1 MCRHRY
7 QRKIPTLPDS
17 NEDLLS
23 GHADASEAADHAQSS
38 GDAQAAS
45 AKQAASQSAQ
55 LATMFADT
63 GTLATA
69 IPGYRPR
76 ASQQKMAEAVAKA
89 IAENDTV
96 IVEAGTGT
104 GKTFAYLVPA
114 MLWGGK
120 VILSTGTKNLQDQ
133 LFLRDIP
140 TVRHALNV
148 PVSVSLLKGRANYL
162 CHYHLERAQAN
173 GRLASKQD
181 AAWLR
186 DIARFAMTTSTGDK
200 AELAAVPENAP
211 VWQMVTSTRDNC
223 LGSECPHY
231 KECFVMRARKEAQ
244 QADVVVVNHHLFF
257 ADVVLRDT
265 GMAELLPTANTVI
278 FDEAH
283 QLPETATLFFGETLS
298 TSQLLELARDTVAE
312 GLSHARDAVDWVA
325 LGAPLERA
333 ARDLRLAFG
342 KDNARM
348 ALGQIDADPRTREPF
363 YETLDALEEALSGFV
378 EALESQA
385 ERAETLEQCHRRA
398 VELMQRLT
406 AWRDDG
412 AVAAP
417 MPAALADQSL
427 DQSLD
432 LQSGQASDR
441 ASLSD
446 APGKNA
452 PDSPPPKPVPLGPDT
467 VRWVE
472 VFSHTV
478 QLHRTPLSI
487 APIFTRQREGQPRAW
502 VFTSA
507 TLSVKGNFTHYAA
520 QLGLDKDRSLTLPSP
535 FDYAKQGL
543 LYVPRDM
550 PPPQS
555 PQFTEAVVEK
565 ALPLI
570 EAAGGRTFLL
580 CTTLRAVQK
589 ASDMLYDLFAER
601 GISLPLL
608 VQGQASR
615 TELLDRFRQLGN
627 AVLVGS
633 QSFWEGVDVRGE
645 ALSLVIIDKLP
656 FAPPDD
662 PVLAARME
670 VLQKKGLSPFAVH
683 QLPHAVITLKQGAG
697 RLIRSES
704 DRGVLAICD
713 TRLVEKPY
721 GRQIWQSLPPFTRTR
736 EADTVIRFLTDLRK
750 PAIEPEGRDPD

>member
-1 MCRHRY
+1 MCRRRY

-23 GHADASEAADHAQSS
+23 GHADASEAADHAPSS

-417 MPAALADQSL
+417 MPAALADQSS

-750 PAIEPEGRDPD
+750 PAIELEGRDPD

>member
-1 MCRHRY
+1 LSDP
-7 QRKIPTLPDS
+7 I
-17 NEDLLS
+17 EDAS
-23 GHADASEAADHAQSS
+23 PSADRSEAADVAEAPASLA
-38 GDAQAAS
+38 DAVAATAADQAAAMS
-45 AKQAASQSAQ
+45 SQ

-63 GTLATA
+63 GTLAKA

-76 ASQQKMAEAVAKA
+76 ASQHKMAEAVANA
-89 IAENDTV
+89 IVENDTV

-133 LFLRDIP
+133 LYLRDIP

-148 PVSVSLLKGRANYL
+148 PISVSLLKGRANYV

-186 DIARFAMTTSTGDK
+186 EIARFAKTTTSGDK

-211 VWQMVTSTRDNC
+211 VWQLVTSTRDNC
-223 LGSECPHY
+223 LGSECPNY

-244 QADVVVVNHHLFF
+244 QADLVVVNHHLFF

-265 GMAELLPTANTVI
+265 GMAELLPAANTVI

-333 ARDLRLAFG
+333 ARDLRLAFS
-342 KDNARM
+342 KENARL
-348 ALGQIDADPRTREPF
+348 ALGQIEADPRIREPF
-363 YETLDALEEALSGFV
+363 HETLDALDSALSDFV

-385 ERAETLEQCHRRA
+385 ERAEELEQCHRRA
-398 VELMQRLT
+398 LELAQRLA
-406 AWRDDG
+406 AWRDDRT
-412 AVAAP
+412 ATASAPVAA
-417 MPAALADQSL
+417 AE
-427 DQSLD
+427 
-432 LQSGQASDR
+432 
-441 ASLSD
+441 D
-446 APGKNA
+446 APA
-452 PDSPPPKPVPLGPDT
+452 PAGDEGAAPPPQPAQFGPDT

-487 APIFTRQREGQPRAW
+487 APIFSRQREGQPRAW

-520 QLGLDKDRSLTLPSP
+520 QLGLDRDRSLTLPSP

-550 PPPQS
+550 PPPNS

-589 ASDMLYDLFAER
+589 ASDMLYDLFAQR
-601 GISLPLL
+601 GINLPLL

-615 TELLDRFRQLGN
+615 TELLDRFRELGN

-736 EADTVIRFLTDLRK
+736 EADTVIRFLEGLGKR
-750 PAIEPEGRDPD
+750 EMPESDSDAGSDTNADTNAEDDAE

>member
-1 MCRHRY
+1 MSD
-7 QRKIPTLPDS
+7 LPDS
-17 NEDLLS
+17 RQLS
-23 GHADASEAADHAQSS
+23 LDSDPSAPSDPSEAAAPAHAMQA
-38 GDAQAAS
+38 DAAAS
-45 AKQAASQSAQ
+45 RGAE
-55 LATMFADT
+55 LATIFADT
-63 GTLATA
+63 GTLAQA

-76 ASQQKMAEAVAKA
+76 ASQHKMAEAVAGA
-89 IAENDTV
+89 IAQNDAV

-104 GKTFAYLVPA
+104 GKTYAYLVPA

-148 PVSVSLLKGRANYL
+148 PVSVALLKGRANYV
-162 CHYHLERAQAN
+162 CHYHLERAQAG
-173 GRLASKQD
+173 GRLASRQD

-186 DIARFAMTTSTGDK
+186 EIGRFIKETATGDK
-200 AELAAVPENAP
+200 AELASVPENAP

-223 LGSECPHY
+223 LGSECPYY
-231 KECFVMRARKEAQ
+231 KDCFVMRARKEAQ

-265 GMAELLPTANTVI
+265 GMAELLPAANTVI

-298 TSQLLELARDTVAE
+298 TSQLLEIARDTVAE

-342 KDNARM
+342 KDNARL
-348 ALGQIDADPRTREPF
+348 ALGQIEADRRIAEPF
-363 YETLDALEEALSGFV
+363 NETLDALDAALSDFV
-378 EALESQA
+378 GMLESQA
-385 ERAETLEQCHRRA
+385 ERAESLQQCHRRA
-398 VELMQRLT
+398 LELANKLA
-406 AWRDDG
+406 AWRTD
-412 AVAAP
+412 AAAAP
-417 MPAALADQSL
+417 APQPTDGEEQGEAAPSA
-427 DQSLD
+427 
-432 LQSGQASDR
+432 
-441 ASLSD
+441 
-446 APGKNA
+446 
-452 PDSPPPKPVPLGPDT
+452 GPET

-487 APIFTRQREGQPRAW
+487 APIFTRQRGGQPRAW

-535 FDYAKQGL
+535 FDYARQGL

-550 PPPQS
+550 PAPQS
-555 PQFTEAVVEK
+555 PQFTDAVVQA

-580 CTTLRAVQK
+580 CTTLRAVQR
-589 ASDMLYDLFAER
+589 ASDLLYDAFAER
-601 GISLPLL
+601 GLNLPLL

-615 TELLDRFRQLGN
+615 TELLDRFRELGN

-704 DRGVLAICD
+704 DRGVLAIFD

-736 EADTVIRFLTDLRK
+736 EAGTVVRFLESLRGA
-750 PAIEPEGRDPD
+750 PAGQQAQTGAGDAAAD

>member
-1 MCRHRY
+1 MSDLSATPPEEGGD
-7 QRKIPTLPDS
+7 PTVGVDAVDVAPD
-17 NEDLLS
+17 L
-23 GHADASEAADHAQSS
+23 ASELR
-38 GDAQAAS
+38 AAS
-45 AKQAASQSAQ
+45 VAQ
-55 LATMFADT
+55 LATQAEQLGKIFADT
-63 GTLATA
+63 GTLASA

-76 ASQQKMAEAVAKA
+76 ASQKQMAEAVAGA
-89 IAENDTV
+89 ISQHDTV

-148 PVSVSLLKGRANYL
+148 PISVSLLKGRANYV

-186 DIARFAMTTSTGDK
+186 DIAKFAKTTASGDK

-211 VWQMVTSTRDNC
+211 VWQLVTSTRDNC
-223 LGSECPHY
+223 LGSECPNY

-265 GMAELLPTANTVI
+265 GMAELLPAANTVI

-283 QLPETATLFFGETLS
+283 QLPETATLFFGDTLS
-298 TSQLLELARDTVAE
+298 TSQLLEIARDTVAE
-312 GLSHARDAVDWVA
+312 GLSHARDAVDWVG

-333 ARDLRLAFG
+333 TRDLRLVFG
-342 KDNARM
+342 RDNMRLAV
-348 ALGQIDADPRTREPF
+348 GQIESDPRMREPF
-363 YETLDALEEALSGFV
+363 FETLDAVETALDDFV
-378 EALESQA
+378 EALASQA
-385 ERAETLEQCHRRA
+385 ERAESLEQCHRRA
-398 VELMQRLT
+398 VELSQRLT
-406 AWRDDG
+406 AWRRDAVSAPAPQTATAEGAEAAEDG
-412 AVAAP
+412 AGERTPSATP
-417 MPAALADQSL
+417 PAATD
-427 DQSLD
+427 
-432 LQSGQASDR
+432 
-441 ASLSD
+441 
-446 APGKNA
+446 
-452 PDSPPPKPVPLGPDT
+452 PPKALGPET

-472 VFSHTV
+472 VFSQSV

-507 TLSVKGNFTHYAA
+507 TLSVKGNFAHYAA

-535 FDYAKQGL
+535 FDYASQGL

-550 PPPQS
+550 PQPQA
-555 PQFTEAVVEK
+555 PNFTEAVVER

-589 ASDMLYDLFAER
+589 ASDMLYDAFAER
-601 GISLPLL
+601 GLELPLL

-615 TELLDRFRQLGN
+615 TELLDRFRELGN

-713 TRLVEKPY
+713 MRLVEKPY

-736 EADTVIRFLTDLRK
+736 EEATVIKFLEDLR
-750 PAIEPEGRDPD
+750 APDKETT